1 MSNVG
6 QAALSIVG
14 GVVGFVYGGPAGAA
28 WGLQLGGL
36 AGSALFPTDLGTVS
50 GPRLTD
56 LSVQTSTVGAPIPIV
71 YGTYA
76 VSGNVI
82 WSSGII
88 ETVSRKKQ
96 GGKGGPTQTV
106 KTYTYKVHCAVGV
119 CEGEITGIVRIWAD
133 AKLIYDAREQL
144 EGESDEDYLAR
155 TSANAA
161 LLASTEMYLGTED
174 QLADPTIESIEGA
187 GNVSGFR
194 GLAYVVFT
202 DFQLADYGNR
212 VPNFRFEVASAGI
225 MTCETVAAYTV
236 PYMPRLAWENVD
248 PRVAGGSYRYHQSY
262 GVNPTPD
269 AGSGED
275 WVSSLSAAV
284 AAKSASLP
292 YTLGTTIIGVQA
304 LSASAFS
311 VGYMTPGPYACG
323 HDPADPFFS
332 AFAVVHVSAV
342 SADDQ
347 WCQDFGEWTIEGVLT
362 GPDVYS
368 RYTTLPVHW
377 IPYASYTINH
387 TGIVQ
392 LISRTGPNEM
402 QGIAIDAELP
412 TSGSWWT
419 LGGNDYN
426 LAIVYDDVVVIEQL
440 PTAPPSPCELLG
452 TPSEIPGYCLIDG
465 KYVLETAEWELVSGS
480 ARCLNAYSRTGTFP
494 SVTGLPW
501 RGPVLPTGHAND
513 TQAWWEAAY
522 VSARDALLVPT
533 GWVYGTHYPD
543 SISEYY
549 STEYEA
555 CTVAGLEGSITLGT
569 IVRDLCERAGLEA
582 SQIDVSDLTEFVDG
596 YAIGSVMTARDA
608 IAPLRSYGFFD
619 CVESDGVL
627 KWPTRGKAAVATI
640 VEDDLASHEAS
651 ESRPSAVET
660 SRAQTVELP
669 RRLRVHYAQT
679 AQNYEPGEQCAS
691 RVSSGAEEI
700 RDIEVAVAMSDA
712 KAAQIAEVV
721 LYDLWVSRN
730 THRITLDHSYLELE
744 PADAI
749 TVPIDG
755 RQERLRIVSIG
766 HKLPGLVQIEAVR
779 DDDGAY
785 VSYAIG
791 APAAYAGTGGGSI
804 ASPGEAEL
812 VLLDLPLLRD
822 ADNDAGYYA
831 AVHSIGGTVWSGAA
845 IYRSPDG
852 GTTYD
857 EVATVIEEATVGE
870 LVSSL
875 PSGPTTIIDEGNEL
889 VIALASGEL
898 ESVSE
903 ASLLA
908 GLNAA
913 AIGVDGRWEVIQF
926 RDATFEAGSPD
937 VWRLSGLLR
946 GRRGTEWAV
955 GTSEAA
961 DTFVMLDSA
970 LVRVSMNLAALGTE
984 RKHKAVLSG
993 ASIDAATAVDFTGNG
1008 VALEPFSVV
1017 DVEGAR
1023 EPDDDLVI
1031 TWVRRG
1037 RIGSELAGSGV
1048 DIPLSEESEA
1058 YEIDI
1063 VDTDSP
1069 PNVLRT
1075 LTSTT
1080 QTVTYTAAQ
1089 QATDFGSP
1097 VPESVTVR
1105 IYQMSAAAG
1114 RGYPSEATI

>member
-194 GLAYVVFT
+194 GLAYVVFSE
-202 DFQLADYGNR
+202 FQLAEYGNR
-212 VPNFRFEVASAGI
+212 IPNFRFEVQSAG
-225 MTCETVAAYTV
+225 VACSDSIEYSNEVIYPWLSGAISDPRNPDNAHQYKGADNAWHSTYAAALQTIEDYFNALASNV
-236 PYMPRLAWENVD
+236 TPITAPASFPYWALVNSGQNYSNVAPYNALTPGDQYKLFLQHWWTEPDSVENVGGTTGVCD
-248 PRVAGGSYRYHQSY
+248 ITAGQTVLRLGDIAGVSMDLFYRLTASTDCTITPLHAFFTSSGSYLCGGGGR
-262 GVNPTPD
+262 
-269 AGSGED
+269 
-275 WVSSLSAAV
+275 
-284 AAKSASLP
+284 
-292 YTLGTTIIGVQA
+292 
-304 LSASAFS
+304 
-311 VGYMTPGPYACG
+311 ACG
-323 HDPADPFFS
+323 YAYS
-332 AFAVVHVSAV
+332 FAM
-342 SADDQ
+342 
-347 WCQDFGEWTIEGVLT
+347 GV
-362 GPDVYS
+362 GRV
-368 RYTTLPVHW
+368 
-377 IPYASYTINH
+377 
-387 TGIVQ
+387 
-392 LISRTGPNEM
+392 
-402 QGIAIDAELP
+402 
-412 TSGSWWT
+412 
-419 LGGNDYN
+419 
-426 LAIVYDDVVVIEQL
+426 
-440 PTAPPSPCELLG
+440 PTAPAADAGGAWTYTAGSFNVLQPYAAPGEDFDVDQYPLSP
-452 TPSEIPGYCLIDG
+452 
-465 KYVLETAEWELVSGS
+465 A
-480 ARCLNAYSRTGTFP
+480 
-494 SVTGLPW
+494 LP
-501 RGPVLPTGHAND
+501 VGHASD
-513 TQAWWEAAY
+513 TQAYWEAAY
-522 VSARDALLVPT
+522 AAAVADGDMAGGLTYGVDYPVAQAYAYTRTVQSCVSD
-533 GWVYGTHYPD
+533 
-543 SISEYY
+543 
-549 STEYEA
+549 EA
-555 CTVAGLEGSITLGT
+555 GRITLGE
-569 IVRDLCERAGLEA
+569 IVSDICERVGLTTD
-582 SQIDVSDLTEFVDG
+582 QLDVAELTEQVDG
-596 YAIGSVMTARDA
+596 YAVTRVMPARDA
-608 IAPLRSYGFFD
+608 IAPLRTFGFFD
-619 CVESDGVL
+619 CVESGGRLV
-627 KWPTRGKAAVATI
+627 WPVRGKAAVATI

-1097 VPESVTVR
+1097 VPDTITVR
-1105 IYQMSAAAG
+1105 IYQMSASVG
-1114 RGYPSEATI
+1114 RGYPAEATL